1 MTRTVAVTLCRDEPK
16 LNLNHCQPKNL
27 TAVPD
32 NPFKSGKEDR
42 RPPQRY
48 QFGMATLFFLAIPV
62 GLLAGAWS
70 ILTRH
75 KPGEP
80 MHWFGLGLVAAA
92 PLALAFVVSLYQK
105 LRR

>member
-1 MTRTVAVTLCRDEPK
+1 MRNRVQTSGFT
-16 LNLNHCQPKNL
+16 
-27 TAVPD
+27 VPD
-32 NPFKSGKEDR
+32 NPFKADQEER
-42 RPPQRY
+42 RHLGRY

-80 MHWFGLGLVAAA
+80 LHWFGLALVAAA
-92 PLALAFVVSLYQK
+92 PMALAFLVSLYQK
-105 LRR
+105 LRK